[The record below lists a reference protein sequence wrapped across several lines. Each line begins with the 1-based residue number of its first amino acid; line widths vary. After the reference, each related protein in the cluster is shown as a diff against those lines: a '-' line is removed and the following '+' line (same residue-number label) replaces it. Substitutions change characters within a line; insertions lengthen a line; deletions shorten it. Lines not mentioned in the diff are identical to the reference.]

1 MWMNSL
7 RFNVR
12 STSSSATYSR
22 IRGNKSFRLDEKQ
35 TNKQKT
41 KQKRKVSNEIYLTT
55 FALHFLKL

>member
-22 IRGNKSFRLDEKQ
+22 IRGNKSFRLDEK
-35 TNKQKT
+35 T
-41 KQKRKVSNEIYLTT
+41 KQNKKEEES
-55 FALHFLKL
+55 KQ

>member
-22 IRGNKSFRLDEKQ
+22 IRGNKSFRLDEKK
-35 TNKQKT
+35 TNKQTKNKT
-41 KQKRKVSNEIYLTT
+41 QEESKQ
-55 FALHFLKL
+55 